1 MGRLR
6 NKSKQAAQGHN
17 KNIVNAINQAA
28 NCHVCEAVLP
38 LKLINYDQ
46 GVKERS
52 RRGHGVLR
60 SSKEGS
66 CARQEKW
73 PCVYSLKEN

>member
-17 KNIVNAINQAA
+17 KNIVNAMNEAA
-28 NCHVCEAVLP
+28 NRHICEDVLP
-38 LKLINYDQ
+38 FKLISCDQ
-46 GVKERS
+46 GVRERS
-52 RRGHGVLR
+52 RRGHGALR

-66 CARQEKW
+66 CVRQESGL
-73 PCVYSLKEN
+73 VFAL